1 MAGIAPLEIA
11 PALTGVR
18 LARQQLRAV
27 LWLRWRIFVNAFRF
41 KGAAGELVAK
51 IISYPILALMVFGP
65 SIGAGIGAWY
75 VTQNHHPLLL
85 ALILWGIFA
94 LWQMVSFT
102 TSASGPSFDLS
113 SLIRFPIRY
122 WDYFLLRLSFGL
134 LDPPNLIGMA
144 CLLAMTIGITVAF
157 PPLLLWAALA
167 LFTFGATNVFFSR
180 MVYAWL
186 ERFLAQR
193 KTRELVTV
201 AILFASLGFQVIAQF
216 SHRLAPH
223 GQHRALSPWIVTAIH
238 ALKAI
243 NWFLPPGL
251 AANSITLMRA
261 ADAPLAFAT
270 LFGLALWA
278 TAFLFLFH
286 RRILAQFL
294 GENLSEAPSANP
306 GPATARSKPI
316 AAKPGFSPLTGILSP
331 TVAALLLKEFRYLLR
346 SGPKLYALVLPA
358 FMVFI
363 FSSRQSGLAYAGITH
378 ASSSFVFSYG
388 CLYLQ
393 LMLVAMLYNSLGSDA
408 HGVQFYFM
416 APTRLR
422 DVLFAKN
429 ILTFGILLAE
439 FLLIYIAA
447 ATLAQAPTLDV
458 TIATVAGTLFIF
470 LLSLAIGNV
479 RSLVSPKVIHP
490 TQVRKQNISGLNSLI
505 SLLVTMASGAISVAI
520 FAGSQF
526 LFQSF
531 WPAALALTLLTAI
544 AALGYIL
551 VYRQLDR
558 IALEHQETLSAEL
571 CKAD

>member
-1 MAGIAPLEIA
+1 MAGIAPIA
-11 PALTGVR
+11 PAVTGPR
-18 LARQQLRAV
+18 LARQQLKAV

-41 KGAAGELVAK
+41 KGAAGELIAK
-51 IISYPILALMVFGP
+51 IISYPILALMVLGP

-75 VTQNHHPLLL
+75 VTQNHRPVLL
-85 ALILWGIFA
+85 AAILWGIFG

-102 TSASGPSFDLS
+102 TSASGPSFDLA

-144 CLLAMTIGITVAF
+144 CLLSMTIGITVAY
-157 PPLLLWAALA
+157 PPLLFWAALA

-216 SHRLAPH
+216 THRLAPH
-223 GQHRALSPWIVTAIH
+223 GQHRALSPWIVTAGH
-238 ALKAI
+238 LLKAI
-243 NWFLPPGL
+243 NSFLPPGL

-261 ADAPLAFAT
+261 DLAPLAFAN
-270 LFGLALWA
+270 LCALALWA

-286 RRILAQFL
+286 RRILAQFH
-294 GENLSEAPSANP
+294 GENLSEAPSATRVPAAAQPKSIAANP
-306 GPATARSKPI
+306 GLA
-316 AAKPGFSPLTGILSP
+316 PLAGILSP
-331 TVAALLLKEFRYLLR
+331 TVSALLLKEFRYLLR

-363 FSSRQSGLAYAGITH
+363 FSSRNSSLAYAGVTH
-378 ASSSFVFSYG
+378 ASGSFVFSYG

-408 HGVQFYFM
+408 QGVQFYFM
-416 APTRLR
+416 APIRLR
-422 DVLFAKN
+422 DVLLAKN

-439 FLLIYIAA
+439 LLLIYIAA
-447 ATLAQAPTLDV
+447 ATLAQPPALDV
-458 TIATVAGTLFIF
+458 TVATIAGTLFLF

-505 SLLVTMASGAISVAI
+505 SLVVTLASGALSVGI
-520 FAGSQF
+520 FAGSQY

-531 WPAALALTLLTAI
+531 WPAALALTLLAVI
-544 AALGYIL
+544 AALGYFL